1 MPREDPDLP
10 LVRALQ
16 AGEDQAFDAL
26 IDRHQKGL
34 FRSIFRHIP
43 NEADALELTQETFVR
58 AYFNIGKFRP
68 SAKFVTWLYRIAMN
82 LCRDRSRR
90 RAYRHSLRTISID
103 ADEFEEQTQLS
114 AVERG
119 PDRRTQ
125 DREKVRAVEKAISE
139 LPQDLMNTLI
149 LTALEGRTHVEAAEL
164 LGISPK
170 TVEAR
175 VYRARRILLQKMGEM
190 GF

>member
-119 PDRRTQ
+119 PDRRTL

>member
-1 MPREDPDLP
+1 MPREDPDLA

-16 AGEDQAFDAL
+16 AGEDQAFDTL

-114 AVERG
+114 ANERG

>member
-1 MPREDPDLP
+1 
-10 LVRALQ
+10 
-16 AGEDQAFDAL
+16 
-26 IDRHQKGL
+26 
-34 FRSIFRHIP
+34 
-43 NEADALELTQETFVR
+43 LELTQETFVR

>member
-1 MPREDPDLP
+1 MPREDPDLA

-43 NEADALELTQETFVR
+43 NEADALELTQETFLR

-68 SAKFVTWLYRIAMN
+68 SAKFVTWLYRIALN

-90 RAYRHSLRTISID
+90 RAYRDSLRTISID
-103 ADEFEEQTQLS
+103 ADEFEEQAQLLPI
-114 AVERG
+114 ERG

-125 DREKVRAVEKAISE
+125 DREKVRAVEEAISE

-149 LTALEGRTHVEAAEL
+149 LTALEGRSHLEAAEL
-164 LGISPK
+164 LGISPR

-175 VYRARRILLQKMGEM
+175 VHRARKILLRKMGEM

>member
-10 LVRALQ
+10 LVRALE

-34 FRSIFRHIP
+34 FRSIFRHIG

>member
-16 AGEDQAFDAL
+16 AGEDQAFDVL

-68 SAKFVTWLYRIAMN
+68 SAKFVTWLYRIALN
-82 LCRDRSRR
+82 LCRDHLRR
-90 RAYRHSLRTISID
+90 RAHRHSLRTISID
-103 ADEFEEQTQLS
+103 ADEFVEQPQLS
-114 AVERG
+114 ANEHG

-125 DREKVRAVEKAISE
+125 DREKVLAVEEAISE
-139 LPQDLMNTLI
+139 LPQDLKNALT
-149 LTALEGRTHVEAAEL
+149 LTALEGRSHVEAAEL
-164 LGISPK
+164 LGISPR

-175 VYRARRILLQKMGEM
+175 VHRARKILLQKMAEM

>member
-149 LTALEGRTHVEAAEL
+149 LTALEGRSHVEAAEL

>member
-16 AGEDQAFDAL
+16 AGEDQAFDTL

-68 SAKFVTWLYRIAMN
+68 SAKFVTWLYRIALN
-82 LCRDRSRR
+82 LCRDHLRR
-90 RAYRHSLRTISID
+90 RAHRHSLRTISID
-103 ADEFEEQTQLS
+103 ADEFVEQPQLS
-114 AVERG
+114 ANEHG

-125 DREKVRAVEKAISE
+125 DREKVRAVEEAISE
-139 LPQDLMNTLI
+139 LPQDLMNALT
-149 LTALEGRTHVEAAEL
+149 LTALEGRSHVEAAEL
-164 LGISPK
+164 LGISPR

-175 VYRARRILLQKMGEM
+175 VHRARKILLQKMGQM

>member
-175 VYRARRILLQKMGEM
+175 VHRARRILLQKMGEM

>member
-16 AGEDQAFDAL
+16 AGEDQAFDVL